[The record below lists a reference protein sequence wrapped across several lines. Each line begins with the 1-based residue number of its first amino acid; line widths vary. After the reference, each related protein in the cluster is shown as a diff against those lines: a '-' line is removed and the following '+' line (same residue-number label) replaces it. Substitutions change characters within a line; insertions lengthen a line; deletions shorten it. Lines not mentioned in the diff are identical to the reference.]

1 MELRQL
7 EMFVA
12 VVEEGGYFQ
21 AGQRLHV
28 AHSAVHRQVRLL
40 EEETGERLLY
50 RSGRR
55 INLTESGR
63 QVHQLARRVL
73 TDISN
78 VTLRL
83 RESRELQSGRVHL
96 GTGTSMLLTFLPRVL
111 ELFRSRYPQVD
122 VQVMTGTATEVLGA
136 ITSGTLDLGVVFT
149 TPEPMLDT
157 TGLDLSPV
165 YDEQFVLI
173 VPPDSSLNNRNRV
186 SARELAGS
194 PMITFSPRS
203 RIRQFIESQLN
214 TGGVRVKV
222 VMELENEEAIERM
235 VAIGVGSAFI
245 TRGRAIAEGLA
256 FLEVEGIDLHVT
268 VSVATSARIPMTNAA
283 REFRATCVECA
294 ENDSQQRL
302 ASAHRAN

>member
-1 MELRQL
+1 
-7 EMFVA
+7 MFVA

-55 INLTESGR
+55 MNLTESGR
-63 QVHQLARRVL
+63 QIHQLACRVL
-73 TDISN
+73 NDVSN

-83 RESRELQSGRVHL
+83 RESRELHSGRVHL

-149 TPEPMLDT
+149 TPEPALDT
-157 TGLDLSPV
+157 TGLDLSSL
-165 YDEQFVLI
+165 YDERFVLI
-173 VPPDSSLNNRNRV
+173 VPPDSRLSNRKRV
-186 SARELAGS
+186 SALELAGTA
-194 PMITFSPRS
+194 MITFSPLS
-203 RIRQFIESQLN
+203 RIRQFIDSQLN
-214 TGGVRVKV
+214 AGAVRVKV

-245 TRGRAIAEGLA
+245 TRGRAVTEGLA
-256 FLEVEGIDLHVT
+256 FLEVEGIDLRVT

-294 ENDSQQRL
+294 ENESQHR
-302 ASAHRAN
+302 AAAAHRAN